1 MLARAAPHRNGH
13 RPNVGEAASAAI
25 LAWPKTSVSSAEA
38 GSLIALYD
46 TLNVYAPQ
54 TREPVQHDLVCY
66 MRSIVDD
73 EWPSMARGRDLE
85 ATRTL
90 RFGDR
95 LRAQLRALP
104 TDGSGQASADGRSG
118 SLVTD

>member
-1 MLARAAPHRNGH
+1 MLARAAPHRNGDP
-13 RPNVGEAASAAI
+13 PNVGEAASAAI

-54 TREPVQHDLVCY
+54 TGELVQHDLVCY

-85 ATRTL
+85 QRARSGSATASARNCAPFRGRFRT
-90 RFGDR
+90 GVR
-95 LRAQLRALP
+95 LRAQRLA
-104 TDGSGQASADGRSG
+104 
-118 SLVTD
+118 